1 MSTSL
6 TLRNGEMPYLIQKG
20 MVCYHRISDISM
32 TAYQLIN
39 YPTLIFNS

>member
-20 MVCYHRISDISM
+20 ME
-32 TAYQLIN
+32 YQDLR
-39 YPTLIFNS
+39 YKHESRSTH